1 MIEVVHAMEDPLGF
15 HARPVMLV
23 SAEAA
28 KWKSRVT
35 VHNGRLSADAAD
47 PIALMGLQ
55 ARQGDEL
62 VFQIEGSDEEDAS
75 EFIAHMLRGL

>member
-1 MIEVVHAMEDPLGF
+1 MIELAHAVEDPLGF

-23 SAEAA
+23 AAEAA
-28 KWKSRVT
+28 KWKSHVT
-35 VHNGRLSADAAD
+35 VCHGRLQADAAD

-55 ARQGDEL
+55 ANKGDEL
-62 VFQIEGSDEEDAS
+62 VFRIDGPDEEDAS

>member
-1 MIEVVHAMEDPLGF
+1 MVELSHTIEDPLGF

-23 SAEAA
+23 AAEAA

-35 VHNGRLSADAAD
+35 VAHGRRRANAAD

-55 ARQGDEL
+55 AEHGDEL
-62 VFQIEGSDEEDAS
+62 TLTVDGPDEDDAA
-75 EFIAHMLRGL
+75 EFIAHMLRGI